1 MRRVSH
7 KKGFT
12 VAEILLA
19 LLLISVAILTLMGL
33 SLQSLSA
40 SRKSQDTLAG
50 QLVAEQVLEKLVHDV
65 ETATSASPFWAAVEG
80 VYQNQV
86 IAQGSTSF
94 NVTLSVTNVTGQP
107 RLRLLEAD
115 VRWQDAPQGKAR
127 QGQLRVT
134 SSRLIHEP

>member
-1 MRRVSH
+1 VNQN
-7 KKGFT
+7 KGFT

-19 LLLISVAILTLMGL
+19 LLLISVAILTLMAL

-65 ETATSASPFWAAVEG
+65 ETATSTSPFWAAPEG
-80 VYQNQV
+80 IYQNQV
-86 IAQGSTSF
+86 ITQGSTSF
-94 NVTLSVTNVTGQP
+94 NVTLAVSNITGQ
-107 RLRLLEAD
+107 RLRLLQAD
-115 VRWQDAPQGKAR
+115 VYWQDAPQGKAR